1 MEHSKKQTT
10 AKKNYDR
17 EYKRTK
23 LLSISFRLHRD
34 LDKDLIE
41 IYDSIPNKLDW
52 FKDCLENYKKA

>member
-23 LLSISFRLHRD
+23 LLSISFGLHRD